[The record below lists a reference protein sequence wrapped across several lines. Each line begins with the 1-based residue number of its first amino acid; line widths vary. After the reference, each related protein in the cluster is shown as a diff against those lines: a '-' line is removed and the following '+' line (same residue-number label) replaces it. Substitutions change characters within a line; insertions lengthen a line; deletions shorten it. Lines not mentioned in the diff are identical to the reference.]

1 MVLTARTTPF
11 TRQPRRR
18 ARRPRF
24 SCRSPASFAEV
35 RLRVGEAAAGRG
47 RDRRLDERPN
57 DEQPKRRAACQNI
70 ERVLLRVVRNR
81 ETL

>member
-1 MVLTARTTPF
+1 
-11 TRQPRRR
+11 
-18 ARRPRF
+18 
-24 SCRSPASFAEV
+24 
-35 RLRVGEAAAGRG
+35 
-47 RDRRLDERPN
+47 LDERPN